1 MENAESKALENQPGD
16 SPTPQNAQQRRAP
29 GAPVP
34 EQQGPAAEQGHDH
47 EHGAEGGYAHDHA
60 HEGHDHAHSHGPQM
74 PTPQNAQDQRVPGT
88 PLPPMDPACMREVS
102 VEIPADV
109 VEKQQQ
115 AIIDQYAKQARVP
128 GFRKGKV
135 PASVVKNRFKD
146 EVTSD
151 LVEQLVPQYFR
162 EAVMKAGYRPVSQ
175 PQIFGLQ
182 FTPGEPM
189 KFKAAFEVLPDFEL
203 GEYKVK
209 LDKPEV
215 KVSDEEVENEIK
227 QLQERQASYDPVNEE
242 RGARKGEFVQV
253 SFEAKPKGPEGEQAG
268 ASADAAAGDKGAAA
282 TGSQSRATVEG
293 EAASGEAEQKSD
305 EAKPVTPQNAQDQ
318 RVPGAPVQMD
328 EVLVEI
334 GGANTIPEF
343 SENLKGAK
351 AGEEKSFEVAYPAD
365 FYDKRL
371 AGLTFNYKV
380 KVNAIKTK
388 TTPEL
393 NDDFAKELSNE
404 FKTVDDLKQRIR
416 ENMELERR
424 HQAEHE
430 IKGKVV
436 DELIARHDFAVP
448 RSLVEHQIDL
458 RLERGLRALAAQGM
472 KTEDMKR
479 MDFARLRA
487 GQREAAVKEVK
498 SNVLLAKI
506 AMKENIQV
514 SDEELE
520 QEIAAMAQQMQQ
532 PVDEVKKRLT
542 QDGSVERL
550 RDRMRTEKALN
561 FLYEQAG

>member
-1 MENAESKALENQPGD
+1 C
-16 SPTPQNAQQRRAP
+16 
-29 GAPVP
+29 V
-34 EQQGPAAEQGHDH
+34 
-47 EHGAEGGYAHDHA
+47 
-60 HEGHDHAHSHGPQM
+60 
-74 PTPQNAQDQRVPGT
+74 
-88 PLPPMDPACMREVS
+88 REVS
-102 VEIPADV
+102 VEIPAEV
-109 VEKQQQ
+109 VDKQQK
-115 AIIDQYAKQARVP
+115 AIIEQYAKQARVP

-162 EAVMKAGYRPVSQ
+162 EAVMKAGHRPVSQ
-175 PQIFGLQ
+175 PQIFGLE

-209 LDKPEV
+209 VEKPEV
-215 KVSDEEVENEIK
+215 KVGDEEVEKEIT

-242 RGARKGEFVQV
+242 RGAKKGEFVQV
-253 SFEAKPKGPEGEQAG
+253 SFEAKPKGPA
-268 ASADAAAGDKGAAA
+268 
-282 TGSQSRATVEG
+282 G
-293 EAASGEAEQKSD
+293 EAAGESEEKGESV
-305 EAKPVTPQNAQDQ
+305 EAKAGTAEASRSSAKAEGEEASETTDSKSEEA
-318 RVPGAPVQMD
+318 RPVQMD

-351 AGEEKSFEVAYPAD
+351 AGEERSFEVAYPAD

-388 TTPEL
+388 SVPEL

-404 FKTVDDLKQRIR
+404 FKTLDDLKQRIR
-416 ENMELERR
+416 ENMELERK

-430 IKGKVV
+430 VKGKVV
-436 DELIARHDFAVP
+436 DELVAKHDFAVP

-506 AMKENIQV
+506 AIKENIQV

-532 PVDEVKKRLT
+532 PVDEVKKRLM

-550 RDRMRTEKALN
+550 RDRIRTEKALN

>member
-1 MENAESKALENQPGD
+1 MENAESKALENQPDDPRTSASTGQP
-16 SPTPQNAQQRRAP
+16 SEHQHEHP
-29 GAPVP
+29 
-34 EQQGPAAEQGHDH
+34 HDH
-47 EHGAEGGYAHDHA
+47 EHGEGEHT
-60 HEGHDHAHSHGPQM
+60 HSGPQM
-74 PTPQNAQDQRVPGT
+74 
-88 PLPPMDPACMREVS
+88 PPMDPACVREVS
-102 VEIPADV
+102 VEIPAEV
-109 VEKQQQ
+109 VDKQQK

-175 PQIFGLQ
+175 PQIFGLE

-189 KFKAAFEVLPDFEL
+189 KFKAAFEVLPEFEL

-209 LDKPEV
+209 VEKPEV
-215 KVSDEEVENEIK
+215 TVSDEEIEKEMK

-242 RGARKGEFVQV
+242 RGAKKGEFVQV
-253 SFEAKPKGPEGEQAG
+253 SFEAKPKGPEGETAEAAATDEQS
-268 ASADAAAGDKGAAA
+268 SAKPGGEEAAAAGE
-282 TGSQSRATVEG
+282 S
-293 EAASGEAEQKSD
+293 KSD
-305 EAKPVTPQNAQDQ
+305 AAK
-318 RVPGAPVQMD
+318 PVQMD

-343 SENLKGAK
+343 SKNLKGAK
-351 AGEEKSFEVAYPAD
+351 AGEERSFEVAYPAD

-388 TTPEL
+388 TVPEL

-404 FKTVDDLKQRIR
+404 FKTLDDLKQRIR

-424 HQAEHE
+424 HQAEHD

-436 DELIARHDFAVP
+436 DELIAKHDFAVP

-520 QEIAAMAQQMQQ
+520 QEVTAMAQQMQQ
-532 PVDEVKKRLT
+532 PPDEVKRRLV
-542 QDGSVERL
+542 QDGSIDRL

>member
-1 MENAESKALENQPGD
+1 LENAESKALDNEQ
-16 SPTPQNAQQRRAP
+16 SEM
-29 GAPVP
+29 P
-34 EQQGPAAEQGHDH
+34 EEQGSAGEQTHEHEAGH
-47 EHGAEGGYAHDHA
+47 EHGPEGEHAHDHQ
-60 HEGHDHAHSHGPQM
+60 HAHARQM
-74 PTPQNAQDQRVPGT
+74 
-88 PLPPMDPACMREVS
+88 PPMDPACVREVS
-102 VEIPADV
+102 VEIPAEV
-109 VEKQQQ
+109 VSKQQE
-115 AIIDQYAKQARVP
+115 AIIQQYAKQARVP

-162 EAVMKAGYRPVSQ
+162 EAVLKAGHRPVSQ
-175 PQIFGLQ
+175 PQIFGLE

-203 GEYKVK
+203 GEYQVKVE
-209 LDKPEV
+209 KPEV
-215 KVSDEEVENEIK
+215 KVTDEEVDAEIK

-242 RGARKGEFVQV
+242 RGAKKGEFVQV
-253 SFEAKPKGPEGEQAG
+253 SFEAKPKGAEGEG
-268 ASADAAAGDKGAAA
+268 TEPS
-282 TGSQSRATVEG
+282 TGSEEKEGATAKAEG
-293 EAASGEAEQKSD
+293 AEASQSGE
-305 EAKPVTPQNAQDQ
+305 EAK
-318 RVPGAPVQMD
+318 PVQMD

-351 AGEEKSFEVAYPAD
+351 AGEERSFEVSYPED

-380 KVNAIKTK
+380 KINAIKTK
-388 TTPEL
+388 SLPEL
-393 NDDFAKELSNE
+393 NDDFAKELSTE
-404 FKTVDDLKQRIR
+404 FTTLDDLKQRIR
-416 ENMELERR
+416 ENMETERK
-424 HQAEHE
+424 HHAEHE
-430 IKGKVV
+430 VKGKLV
-436 DELIARHDFAVP
+436 DELLAKHDFPVP

-479 MDFARLRA
+479 MDFGRLRA
-487 GQREAAVKEVK
+487 GQRDAATKEVK

-506 AMKENIQV
+506 AIKEKIQV

-532 PVDEVKKRLT
+532 PVDEVKKRLI
-542 QDGSVERL
+542 QDNAIDRL
-550 RDRMRTEKALN
+550 RDRMRSEKALN